1 MASKKTGKNRQCG
14 AIPYVVRNGEV
25 RVMLLTSRE
34 TGRWI
39 VPKGWCK
46 KKHTPAE
53 MAALEAFEEGGV
65 VGDVT
70 PKPIGHY
77 TYNKVLNSGAL
88 RPLVVDVYG
97 LRVQFECQDWPE
109 RHERRRTWVTP
120 EEAGLMVKE
129 PELADLLRRF
139 AKVERKARA
148 AYEGAFIASPVAA
161 KLTIPPPP
169 V

>member
-1 MASKKTGKNRQCG
+1 M
-14 AIPYVVRNGEV
+14 
-25 RVMLLTSRE
+25 
-34 TGRWI
+34 
-39 VPKGWCK
+39 
-46 KKHTPAE
+46 
-53 MAALEAFEEGGV
+53 